1 MNGAR
6 ALIATLVDAGVDTV
20 FANPGTSEMHFVAAL
35 DDVPEMR
42 GVLCLFEG
50 VVTGAADGYGRMADR
65 PAATLLHLGPGLGNG
80 LANLHNAR
88 RAGSPM
94 VNIVGDHATDY
105 GQDLF
110 LTSDIATIAA
120 NLESWVG
127 VAGSSADVGRL
138 AAEAVAAATGAP
150 NQIAT
155 LILPADASWSEG
167 ASPAAPIAP
176 AARAGVPADRVEA
189 VAAVLRS
196 GEPTAVLV
204 GGSVTREAG
213 VTAVSRIG
221 NHTGAKVLCECFPTR
236 LERGAGLPALERLG
250 YLGEFVQMQLDGIRH
265 LVLVDADAPASFFAY
280 PDKATS
286 LVPDGCEVHV
296 LAGPADDGIAALE
309 ALAEAVGA
317 PAAAATIQEL
327 ARPER
332 PTGALD
338 PETLGASI
346 AALLPE
352 GAILVDESATAGLW
366 TSLATAGSARH
377 TLLTLTGGAIGYG
390 LPAATGAALAC
401 PDRPVVSLEA
411 DGSGMYT
418 LQALWTQAREDLNVT
433 TVVYNNHAY
442 DILNLE
448 LGRVGAGEPGPK
460 AKAMFDLHGPDLD
473 YVKLAAGMGVPGS
486 RPTTAEEFYD
496 AFELALAEPGPYLIE
511 VGLTSR
517 F

>member
-35 DDVPEMR
+35 DDVPAMR
-42 GVLCLFEG
+42 GALCVFGG
-50 VVTGAADGYGRMADR
+50 VATGAAAGYARMADK
-65 PAATLLHLGPGLGNG
+65 PAAPLLHLGPGLGNG

-94 VNIVGDHATDY
+94 VNIVGDHATTY
-105 GQDLF
+105 GQDIF
-110 LTSDIATIAA
+110 LTSDIASVAA
-120 NLESWVG
+120 NLEGWVG

-155 LILPADASWSEG
+155 LILPADASWSDG
-167 ASPAAPIAP
+167 ATPAAPITPTAP
-176 AARAGVPADRVEA
+176 TAVPADRIEA
-189 VAAVLRS
+189 VAAILR
-196 GEPTAVLV
+196 GDEPTAIVV
-204 GGSVTREAG
+204 GGSATREAG

-221 NHTGAKVLCECFPTR
+221 AHTGAKVLCECFPTR

-265 LVLVDADAPASFFAY
+265 LVLVDTDAPASFFAY
-280 PDKATS
+280 PDRDTS

-296 LAGPADDGIAALE
+296 LAGPADDGTGALE

-317 PAAAATIQEL
+317 PVGAAAVQEL
-327 ARPER
+327 ALPGR
-332 PTGALD
+332 PTGDLD
-338 PETLGASI
+338 PESLGAAV

-352 GAILVDESATAGLW
+352 DAVLVDESATAGLW
-366 TSLATAGSARH
+366 TSLATAGAARH
-377 TLLTLTGGAIGYG
+377 TLLTLAGGAIGYG

-418 LQALWTQAREDLNVT
+418 LQSLWTQAREDLNVT

-486 RPTTAEEFYD
+486 RPTTAEEFSD
-496 AFELALAEPGPYLIE
+496 AFEMALAEPGPYLIE
-511 VGLTSR
+511 VALPSR

>member
-317 PAAAATIQEL
+317 PADAATIQEL